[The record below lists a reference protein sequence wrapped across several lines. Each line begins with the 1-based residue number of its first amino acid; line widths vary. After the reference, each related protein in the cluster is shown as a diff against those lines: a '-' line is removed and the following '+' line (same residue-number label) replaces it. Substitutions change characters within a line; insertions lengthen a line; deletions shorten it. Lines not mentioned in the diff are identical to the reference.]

1 MIRPDSFYSTHY
13 RIKLTSEVK
22 GVREDFPILQREING
37 YPLVYFDNAATTQ
50 KPNSVIDAMN
60 DYYSN
65 SNANV
70 HRAVHT
76 LAGEA
81 TEGYESCRLALKSR
95 FNANRAIITSG
106 TTEAINLV
114 AHAWGRANL
123 SDGDAIILTEMEHH
137 SDIVPWQMLAQ
148 EMNIELR
155 YVPVQK
161 DLTLDMD
168 LFEAAIDG
176 AKLVCVVHISNVLGV
191 CNPVD
196 KIVEIAKQN
205 GAKVLLDAAQSAPHQ
220 DIDFVALGADFMAFS
235 AHKMCG
241 PTGIGAL
248 LVSDEAFDEMQPFM
262 GGGDMIETV
271 SIHGSTYQ
279 QNEQKFEAG
288 TPRIAEAIGWTQAI
302 KWLNDVDIESEHK
315 RILESARWLSQQ
327 LRDMGMTVYGRHD
340 DNDAAVVSFLHPTM
354 NSEDLAHLLDARGF
368 AVRTGH
374 HCAQPL
380 LDRLEITGTVRVSL
394 YFYNTHE
401 EVVSFVNYLAEIL
414 ERFA

>member
-1 MIRPDSFYSTHY
+1 M
-13 RIKLTSEVK
+13 
-22 GVREDFPILQREING
+22 REDFPILQREING
-37 YPLVYFDNAATTQ
+37 FPLVYFDNAATTQ

-81 TEGYESCRLALKSR
+81 TEGYESCRRELKAR
-95 FNANRAIITSG
+95 FNAERVIITSG

-168 LFEAAIDG
+168 LFEAAIEG

-191 CNPVD
+191 CNPVRE
-196 KIVEIAKQN
+196 IVEIAKQN

-220 DIDFVALGADFMAFS
+220 KIDFAEIGADFMAFS

-248 LVSDEAFDEMQPFM
+248 LVDEEAFSEMQPFM

-288 TPRIAEAIGWTQAI
+288 TPRIAEAIGWTEAI
-302 KWLNDVDIESEHK
+302 KWLNSVDIITEHK
-315 RILESARWLSQQ
+315 RILESARWLSSQ
-327 LRDMGMTVYGRHD
+327 LREMGMTVYGRHD

-394 YFYNTHE
+394 YFYNTHD
-401 EVVSFVNYLAEIL
+401 EVVSFVDYLSEIL

>member
-1 MIRPDSFYSTHY
+1 MRD
-13 RIKLTSEVK
+13 
-22 GVREDFPILQREING
+22 DFPILQREING

-50 KPNSVIDAMN
+50 KPHSVINAMN

-81 TEGYESCRLALKSR
+81 TEGYESCRNELKSR
-95 FNANRAIITSG
+95 FNADKVVITSG

-155 YVPVQK
+155 YVPVL
-161 DLTLDMD
+161 DDFTLDMD

-191 CNPVD
+191 CNPVE
-196 KIVEIAKQN
+196 KIIEIAKQK
-205 GAKVLLDAAQSAPHQ
+205 GARVLLDAAQSAPHQ
-220 DIDFVALGADFMAFS
+220 DIDFKQLGADFMAFS

-248 LVSDEAFDEMQPFM
+248 LVTDNAFSEMQPFM

-279 QNEQKFEAG
+279 KNEQKFEAG
-288 TPRIAEAIGWTQAI
+288 TPRIAEAIGWSEAI
-302 KWLNDVDIESEHK
+302 KWLNAVDIKSEHK
-315 RILESARWLSQQ
+315 RILQSARWLAEQ
-327 LRDMGMTVYGRHD
+327 LRAMGLTVYGRHD

-380 LDRLEITGTVRVSL
+380 LDRLAITGTVRVSL

-401 EVVSFVNYLAEIL
+401 EVVSFVEYLKEIL

>member
-1 MIRPDSFYSTHY
+1 M
-13 RIKLTSEVK
+13 
-22 GVREDFPILQREING
+22 REDFPILQREING

-81 TEGYESCRLALKSR
+81 TEGYESCRLALKAR

-123 SDGDAIILTEMEHH
+123 SDGDAVILTEMEHH

-191 CNPVD
+191 CNPVE

-205 GAKVLLDAAQSAPHQ
+205 LSL
-220 DIDFVALGADFMAFS
+220 
-235 AHKMCG
+235 
-241 PTGIGAL
+241 
-248 LVSDEAFDEMQPFM
+248 
-262 GGGDMIETV
+262 
-271 SIHGSTYQ
+271 IH
-279 QNEQKFEAG
+279 
-288 TPRIAEAIGWTQAI
+288 I
-302 KWLNDVDIESEHK
+302 
-315 RILESARWLSQQ
+315 
-327 LRDMGMTVYGRHD
+327 
-340 DNDAAVVSFLHPTM
+340 
-354 NSEDLAHLLDARGF
+354 
-368 AVRTGH
+368 
-374 HCAQPL
+374 
-380 LDRLEITGTVRVSL
+380 
-394 YFYNTHE
+394 
-401 EVVSFVNYLAEIL
+401 
-414 ERFA
+414 

>member
-1 MIRPDSFYSTHY
+1 M
-13 RIKLTSEVK
+13 
-22 GVREDFPILQREING
+22 REDFPILQREING

-81 TEGYESCRLALKSR
+81 TEGYESCRLALKAR

-137 SDIVPWQMLAQ
+137 SDIVPWQMLAK

-302 KWLNDVDIESEHK
+302 NWLNNVDVKSEHK

>member
-1 MIRPDSFYSTHY
+1 LRLYQL
-13 RIKLTSEVK
+13 IKTN
-22 GVREDFPILQREING
+22 GNDIMRDDFPILQRKING

-81 TEGYESCRLALKSR
+81 TEGYESCRSELKSR
-95 FNANRAIITSG
+95 FNASKAIITSG

-168 LFEAAIDG
+168 LFEDAIEG

-191 CNPVD
+191 CNPVE
-196 KIVEIAKQN
+196 KIVEIAKKK
-205 GAKVLLDAAQSAPHQ
+205 GARVLLDAAQSAPHQ
-220 DIDFVALGADFMAFS
+220 DIDFQQLGADFMAFS

-248 LVSDEAFDEMQPFM
+248 LVTDDAFDEMQPFM

-279 QNEQKFEAG
+279 KNEQKFEAG
-288 TPRIAEAIGWTQAI
+288 TPRIAEAIGWSEAI
-302 KWLNDVDIESEHK
+302 KWLNEIDIKSEHK
-315 RILESARWLSQQ
+315 RILQSARWLAEQ
-327 LRDMGMTVYGRHD
+327 LREMGMTVYGRHD

-380 LDRLEITGTVRVSL
+380 LDRLEITGTVRASL

-401 EVVSFVNYLAEIL
+401 EVVSFVDYLKEIL

>member
-1 MIRPDSFYSTHY
+1 M
-13 RIKLTSEVK
+13 
-22 GVREDFPILQREING
+22 REQFPILQREVNG
-37 YPLVYFDNAATTQ
+37 YPLVYLDNAATTQ
-50 KPNSVIDAMN
+50 KPQVVIDAMN
-60 DYYSN
+60 DYYTN

-81 TEGYESCRLALKSR
+81 TDGYEACRTTLKKR
-95 FNANRAIITSG
+95 FNAKKAIITGG

-114 AHAWGRANL
+114 AHAWGKANL
-123 SDGDAIILTEMEHH
+123 SPGDAVVLTEMEHH
-137 SDIVPWQMLAQ
+137 SDIVPWQMLAK
-148 EMNIELR
+148 ELDIELR
-155 YVPVQK
+155 YVPVQQ
-161 DLTLDMD
+161 DLTLDMEI
-168 LFEAAIDG
+168 FEASLEG

-191 CNPVD
+191 CNPVE
-196 KIVEIAKQN
+196 KIISLAKQN
-205 GAKVLLDAAQSAPHQ
+205 GARVLLDAAQSVPHQ
-220 DIDFVALGADFMAFS
+220 SIDFLNMGADFMAFS

-248 LVSDEAFDEMQPFM
+248 LVADDAFEQMQPFM

-271 SIHGSTYQ
+271 TIRGSTYQ
-279 QNEQKFEAG
+279 TNEHKFEAG
-288 TPRIAEAIGWTQAI
+288 TPKIAEAIGWNAALE
-302 KWLNDVDIESEHK
+302 WMEDIDLDSEHS
-315 RILESARWLSQQ
+315 RLLELARWLSQK
-327 LRDMGMTVYGRHD
+327 LREMGMTVYGRHD

-380 LDRLEITGTVRVSL
+380 LERLNITGTVRASL
-394 YFYNTHE
+394 YFYNSKQ
-401 EVVSFVNYLAEIL
+401 EVEDFVKQLSDIL

>member
-1 MIRPDSFYSTHY
+1 M
-13 RIKLTSEVK
+13 
-22 GVREDFPILQREING
+22 REDFPILQREING

-81 TEGYESCRLALKSR
+81 TEGYESCRLALKAR
-95 FNANRAIITSG
+95 FNSNRAIITSG

-123 SDGDAIILTEMEHH
+123 SDGDAVILTEMEHH

-191 CNPVD
+191 CNPVE

-302 KWLNDVDIESEHK
+302 NWLNNVDVESEHK

>member
-1 MIRPDSFYSTHY
+1 M
-13 RIKLTSEVK
+13 
-22 GVREDFPILQREING
+22 REDFPILQREING

-81 TEGYESCRLALKSR
+81 TEGYESCRRELKAR

-191 CNPVD
+191 CNPVEQ
-196 KIVEIAKQN
+196 IVQVAKQN

-220 DIDFVALGADFMAFS
+220 DIDFNTLGADFMAFS

-248 LVSDEAFDEMQPFM
+248 LVSDDAFDEMKPFM

-288 TPRIAEAIGWTQAI
+288 TPRIAEAIGWTEAI
-302 KWLNDVDIESEHK
+302 KWLNEVNIKSEHK
-315 RILESARWLSQQ
+315 RILQSARWLSQQ
-327 LRDMGMTVYGRHD
+327 LREMGMTVYGRHD

-354 NSEDLAHLLDARGF
+354 NSEDMAHLLDARGF

-401 EVVSFVNYLAEIL
+401 EVVSFVNYLSEIL

>member
-1 MIRPDSFYSTHY
+1 
-13 RIKLTSEVK
+13 
-22 GVREDFPILQREING
+22 VREQFPILQREVNG

-50 KPNSVIDAMN
+50 KPQVVIDAMN
-60 DYYSN
+60 DYYTN

-81 TEGYESCRLALKSR
+81 TDGYEACRTTLKDR
-95 FNANRAIITSG
+95 FNAPKVIITGG

-114 AHAWGRANL
+114 AHAWGKANL
-123 SDGDAIILTEMEHH
+123 SPGDAVVLTEMEHH
-137 SDIVPWQMLAQ
+137 SDIVPWQMLAK
-148 EMNIELR
+148 ELDIELR
-155 YVPVQK
+155 YVPVQQ
-161 DLTLDMD
+161 DFTLDMEI
-168 LFEAAIDG
+168 FEASLDG

-196 KIVEIAKQN
+196 KIISLAKQN
-205 GAKVLLDAAQSAPHQ
+205 GARVLLDAAQSVPHQ
-220 DIDFVALGADFMAFS
+220 SIDFQKMGADFMAFS

-248 LVSDEAFDEMQPFM
+248 LVSDDAFEQMQPFM

-279 QNEQKFEAG
+279 TNEHKFEAG
-288 TPRIAEAIGWTQAI
+288 TPKIAEAIGWNAALEWMEQI
-302 KWLNDVDIESEHK
+302 DLDSEHS
-315 RILESARWLSQQ
+315 RLLELARWLSQQ

-340 DNDAAVVSFLHPTM
+340 DDDAAVVSFLHPTM

-380 LDRLEITGTVRVSL
+380 LERLKITGTVRASL
-394 YFYNTHE
+394 YFYNSKE
-401 EVVSFVNYLAEIL
+401 EVENFVKQLSDIL
-414 ERFA
+414 ERFS